1 LALNSSAVGLDRSDP
16 DRASEGEKMA
26 TYNLNVKRE
35 ILEAQN
41 DFDSVVDR
49 IFKAIGRTDPPT
61 LASILS
67 EPDFARFSARIQS
80 ATGPSGLM
88 EFATFDLGD
97 ALGKDGREE
106 TYRIIRIVAGNPLIM
121 RQMVASV
128 PHAGSYAPITI
139 LVYEEGEKVMMAY
152 DRMESYLQPFAS
164 GQAMEV
170 ARTLDRKV
178 LALLA
183 DAASA

>member
-1 LALNSSAVGLDRSDP
+1 
-16 DRASEGEKMA
+16 MT
-26 TYNLNVKRE
+26 TYTVSVKRE
-35 ILEAQN
+35 ILEAQK

-49 IFKAIGRTDPPT
+49 IFKAIGRTDRST

-67 EPDFARFSARIQS
+67 ETDFVRFSERIQS

-88 EFATFDLGD
+88 EFATYDLGD
-97 ALGKDGREE
+97 AVGKDGGADA
-106 TYRIIRIVAGNPLIM
+106 YRIIRIVAGNPLIM

-139 LVYEEGEKVMMAY
+139 LVYEEGEKVMLAY

-164 GQAMEV
+164 EQAMEV
-170 ARTLDRKV
+170 ARSLDNKV